1 MTHSFVVRIHQDDFV
16 ILVDSVLV
24 YPIRVEDSQVPA
36 SPSHSLLCNT
46 PVTALWFEVIYTLA
60 NGFTVGSTYQPPS
73 Y

>member
-1 MTHSFVVRIHQDDFV
+1 MTHSFVARIHQDDFI

-36 SPSHSLLCNT
+36 SPSHSLLCDT
-46 PVTALWFEVIYTLA
+46 PVTALGFEVIYTLA
-60 NGFTVGSTYQPPS
+60 NRFTVGSTYEPPG